1 MNLND
6 RCVLRL
12 IDGKCPS
19 LKMKPDEAI
28 AHIIGPC
35 VNQIDALK
43 SDIHELTREVNTL
56 REALGM
62 PDLLDMPEFRDYA

>member
-1 MNLND
+1 
-6 RCVLRL
+6 
-12 IDGKCPS
+12 
-19 LKMKPDEAI
+19 MKPDEAV

-43 SDIHELTREVNTL
+43 AEIHELTKEVNTL

-62 PDLLDMPEFRDYA
+62 KDMLDMPDFRDYA